1 MLIRYAG
8 MRYPQRLA
16 AMRINFGT
24 NDGELA
30 PTAVRYDVAWCVIQ
44 PEFRAQSKKICWWLD
59 SSFPIEAAAAAR
71 LKELQ
76 GPLTQ
81 NNGNLAIYEVQHDN
95 TNRIVSERIVAR
107 TGGER
112 PPFRC
117 DVQPPGLQLKA
128 AFDELVRPHVRK
140 APRKAQ
146 SRVGLTL
153 AIAAGFSCAIGLA
166 VFFAGTNIRDAADR
180 THASQVAEAERQR
193 TEPGRILVPR
203 GNSMC
208 DKLLFDNQ
216 AGGVK
221 VEGAVRCV
229 PEPSKPQAATFT
241 STWPGNK
248 K

>member
-1 MLIRYAG
+1 
-8 MRYPQRLA
+8 
-16 AMRINFGT
+16 MRINFGT

-59 SSFPIEAAAAAR
+59 SSFPVEAAASAR

-76 GPLTQ
+76 GTLTQ
-81 NNGNLAIYEVQHDN
+81 NNGNLAIYEVQHDGS
-95 TNRIVSERIVAR
+95 RIVSERIIAR

-112 PPFRC
+112 PPFRS
-117 DVQPPGLQLKA
+117 DVQVPGTQLRA
-128 AFDELVRPHVRK
+128 AFDEMVRPHARK
-140 APRKAQ
+140 APRKPR
-146 SRVGLTL
+146 SRVALTL
-153 AIAAGFSCAIGLA
+153 AIAAGFSCVIGLA

-180 THASQVAEAERQR
+180 AIANRVADAERQR
-193 TEPGRILVPR
+193 NEPGKILLPR

-208 DKLLFDNQ
+208 DRLLFDNQ

-221 VEGAVRCV
+221 AEGAVRCF
-229 PEPSKPQAATFT
+229 PEPSKPQAETFT

>member
-1 MLIRYAG
+1 QPRPRALVRGPRRQQMVYPDCGRLRLDRGHGDARPAFPEARSGGAGGTEAGACRADAGRKKRKAEKIAICPGAFLNGSEMLIRYAG

-95 TNRIVSERIVAR
+95 T
-107 TGGER
+107 
-112 PPFRC
+112 
-117 DVQPPGLQLKA
+117 
-128 AFDELVRPHVRK
+128 
-140 APRKAQ
+140 
-146 SRVGLTL
+146 
-153 AIAAGFSCAIGLA
+153 
-166 VFFAGTNIRDAADR
+166 
-180 THASQVAEAERQR
+180 
-193 TEPGRILVPR
+193 
-203 GNSMC
+203 
-208 DKLLFDNQ
+208 
-216 AGGVK
+216 
-221 VEGAVRCV
+221 
-229 PEPSKPQAATFT
+229 
-241 STWPGNK
+241 
-248 K
+248 